1 VGREDIMTNYIKHF
15 VSLFTPQNEKAR
27 EDQVENS
34 AGGFVFALDKWTR
47 LDRWLVLGA
56 EGGTYYASE
65 RKLTRDNA
73 RTIAECLGEDGLRTV
88 ARIVAISEAGRA
100 PKQAPAIFAL
110 AMAAGDAN
118 PETRKAALAAVPRVC
133 RTGTDLFHFARDVE
147 GFRKWGRGLR
157 NAIAGWYNDKPVERV
172 AYQALKYR
180 ERDGWSHRD
189 LLRLSHPKAKT
200 PQHDAL
206 YRWIVGG
213 EDALAKETPRGKP
226 LDSTLLPAFVRAF
239 GELRRA
245 TDKKQI
251 VAMIRDHRF
260 THEMLLTEWKNEPD
274 VWAALL
280 PDMPQGALI
289 RNLGKMTS
297 VGLLSPMSEAARLVC
312 QRLTDRDRLARARI
326 HPIAVL
332 SALKVYEQGRGER
345 AQRRTDA
352 LSWTPVRE
360 IVDALNEAFHLAFKS
375 IEPTGRK
382 HLLALDV
389 SGSMT
394 SGNIAG
400 VPGLTPRVASAAMA
414 MATARA
420 ESEYAVI
427 GFTAAPNG
435 YGGTWG
441 GGTSG
446 IMPLPISAS
455 QRLDDVLETVDG
467 LPFGGTDC
475 SLPMIWAQKNK
486 VHVDTFVIYTDSETW
501 AGHVHPFQALREYR
515 QKMGRAARLIV
526 VGMTSTGFT
535 IADPSDAGMLDVVG
549 FDSAAPQLMADFS
562 RGGSIELRR

>member
-1 VGREDIMTNYIKHF
+1 MTNYIKHF
-15 VSLFTPQNEKAR
+15 VSLFTPQKDKAR
-27 EDQVENS
+27 EDQVQNL
-34 AGGFVFALDKWTR
+34 AGGFVFEIDKWAR
-47 LDRWLVLGA
+47 LDRWLILGA

-65 RKLTRDNA
+65 RQLTRDNA
-73 RTIAECLGEDGLRTV
+73 KTIAECLGEDGLRTV
-88 ARIVAISEAGRA
+88 ARIVEISEAGRA

-110 AMAAGDAN
+110 AMAAGDAS

-157 NAIAGWYNDKPVERV
+157 NAIAAWYNDKPVERV

-189 LLRLSHPKAKT
+189 LLRLSHPKAPT

-213 EDALAKETPRGKP
+213 EEALSKETPRGKP
-226 LDSTLLPAFVRAF
+226 IEPAMLPAFVRAF
-239 GELRRA
+239 GDLKRA
-245 TDKKQI
+245 TDKKQV

-260 THEMLLTEWKNEPD
+260 THEMLLTEWKNDSD

-297 VGLLSPMSEAARLVC
+297 VGLLAPMSDAAKLVC
-312 QRLTDRDRLARARI
+312 QRLTDKERLTRARI

-332 SALKVYEQGRGER
+332 SALKVYEQGHGER
-345 AQRRTDA
+345 AQRRANA

-360 IVDALNEAFHLAFKS
+360 IVDALNEAFYLAFRA
-375 IEPTGRK
+375 IEPTGKK

-394 SGNIAG
+394 AGSIAG

-420 ESEYAVI
+420 EEDYAVV

-435 YGGTWG
+435 YGGQWG
-441 GGTSG
+441 GGVSG
-446 IMPLPISAS
+446 ITSLPISTA
-455 QRLDDVLETVDG
+455 QRLDDVLQTVDG
-467 LPFGGTDC
+467 LPMGGTDC
-475 SLPMIWAQKNK
+475 ALPMIWAQKNK
-486 VHVDTFVIYTDSETW
+486 VPVDTFVVYTDNETW
-501 AGHVHPFQALREYR
+501 AGQVHPFQALREYR
-515 QKMGRAARLIV
+515 QKMGRAAKLIV

-535 IADPSDAGMLDVVG
+535 IADPTDAGMLDVVG
-549 FDSAAPQLMADFS
+549 FDSAAPQVMADFT
-562 RGGSIELRR
+562 RG